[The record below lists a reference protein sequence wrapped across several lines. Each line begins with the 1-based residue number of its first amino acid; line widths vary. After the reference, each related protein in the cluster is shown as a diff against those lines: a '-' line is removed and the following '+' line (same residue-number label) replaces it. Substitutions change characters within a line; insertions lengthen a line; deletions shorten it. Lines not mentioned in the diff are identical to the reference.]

1 MTAPPIPP
9 QAHAALAR
17 RTLDTPI
24 GPLHLV
30 ASGTGLRAVLWPGED
45 GARVR
50 RALAATTDSAARD
63 ADRAA
68 EAHLD
73 RAAAQFDRA
82 AEAHLERAVAQLAE
96 YFGGAR
102 RVFTVALDPV
112 GTPFQRR
119 AWHALRAIPY
129 AATIS
134 YREQAAALGDPGKAR
149 AVGAANARNP
159 LSIVVPC
166 HRVVASSGA
175 LTGFAGGL
183 ATKRWLLA
191 HETRA
196 LAAG

>member
-1 MTAPPIPP
+1 MTAPPSPTP
-9 QAHAALAR
+9 AHAALAR

-50 RALAATTDSAARD
+50 RALAATTDSVACDAERAAE
-63 ADRAA
+63 AHLERAA

-73 RAAAQFDRA
+73 RA
-82 AEAHLERAVAQLAE
+82 VAQLAE
-96 YFGGAR
+96 YFAGAR

-119 AWHALRAIPY
+119 AWHVLRAIPY

-191 HETRA
+191 HETRL